1 MRNIVAAAV
10 AGLLLLTL
18 QAQAPN
24 AAAAPAAPAA
34 QALHL
39 RMQRVLSRFVEET
52 GQSVM
57 GVGSWISGTTFNP
70 ATSDFDMRLV
80 VEEGLGP
87 TQQAARWRDA
97 RVKLTALIRDEF
109 GGEAGKL
116 ISRTNVY
123 PPNQLMAGVEDTA
136 DALERFQRLNTVPSL
151 AYSGPVN
158 ARTPVKYAEGLY
170 GAGAQTYVQ
179 GYERKAGRLFYNNNG
194 RAVTGL
200 SELAHLGETGGTYTA
215 RGTASTAGQWAE
227 HALNELQAGHGDK
240 VAKYLDRLE
249 RDLVKSRSLSGLPI
263 DQADRAQLTR
273 MRDLLKTSPG
283 RLSEVGADV
292 SRVLARGRAEAAILG
307 SIEAAGPVRRAY
319 LGAML
324 DGVAASNRLGGLI
337 DRVLQKLPA
346 SVDAMRAIDFLGF
359 AVGARATAQSLGS
372 GDDAFKTLSALF
384 GSLGPVAG
392 IGPALLLETVTEI
405 MAQAKQGGY
414 ELAAS
419 SQEAWDLMAG
429 IYSAWGRAGLDPD
442 PRRKLSVAELVARY
456 PYERQVE
463 ALVMA
468 QAQRAATRGLGSAS
482 AQADDGVAQ
491 AIFARCWPVIRDAWR
506 WQRDVLASEFLTLA
520 STSVHT
526 PLVVYFKPA
535 QPRTREPVHAEAAS
549 VDRTLGNRIERMT
562 EIIRV
567 LYGSG
572 SGVRTAYTWA
582 PAGSVADGRDYQRQ
596 FSFAEPGTHAVTVML
611 TITPYTSHT
620 QAEPRLL
627 LAREVAALVDVEV
640 EGSAMKVPASAA
652 AGPAVSKLARAYLN
666 ATVEFNASSASYSF
680 PGRPSIDIGS
690 GAENPGQV
698 VPCPGALSGR
708 TYTCAGRASFGD
720 LSKSVKATFV
730 FSPNGDAVESFTFE
744 SDIVD
749 TFDKRAWKTRLVG
762 ANIPKVK
769 SENGD
774 WDAFALAGPE
784 VCKRLK
790 VTEWSMTW
798 PGGASKL
805 TGYNCAR
812 RVTLDISM
820 GTLPVGKN

>member
-1 MRNIVAAAV
+1 MRTLVVAAV
-10 AGLLLLTL
+10 AGLLLVTL

-70 ATSDFDMRLV
+70 ASSDFDMRLV
-80 VEEGLGP
+80 VEDGLGP
-87 TQQAARWRDA
+87 AQQAARWREA
-97 RVKLTALIRDEF
+97 RSKLTALIRDEF
-109 GGEAGKL
+109 GGEAGNV

-136 DALERFQRLNTVPSL
+136 DALERFQRLSTVPSL

-200 SELAHLGETGGTYTA
+200 SELAHLGETGGTYTS

-263 DQADRAQLTR
+263 DAAYRAQLAG
-273 MRDLLKTSPG
+273 MRDLLKASPG

-292 SRVLARGRAEAAILG
+292 SRMLARGRAEAAILG
-307 SIEAAGPVRRAY
+307 SIEASGPVRRAY
-319 LGAML
+319 LGVML
-324 DGVAASNRLGGLI
+324 DGVAANNRLGGLI

-372 GDDAFKTLSALF
+372 GDDAFRTLSALF
-384 GSLGPVAG
+384 GSLGPIAG
-392 IGPALLLETVTEI
+392 IGPALLLETVSEI
-405 MAQAKQGGY
+405 MSQARQGGY

-442 PRRKLSVAELVARY
+442 PRRKLGLAELVARY

-468 QAQRAATRGLGSAS
+468 QAQRAATRGLGSAA

-491 AIFARCWPVIRDAWR
+491 AIFVRCWPVIRDAWR
-506 WQRDVLASEFLTLA
+506 WQRDVLASEYLALA
-520 STSVHT
+520 SATVHT
-526 PLVVYFKPA
+526 PLVVYFKPV
-535 QPRTREPVHAEAAS
+535 QPRTGEPVHVEAAS
-549 VDRTLGNRIERMT
+549 ADRTLGSRIERMT

-572 SGVRTAYTWA
+572 SGVRTAYAWA
-582 PAGSVADGRDYQRQ
+582 PAGSVAEGRDYQRQ
-596 FSFAEPGTHAVTVML
+596 FTFAQAGAYAVTVTL
-611 TITPYTSHT
+611 TITPFTSHT
-620 QAEPRLL
+620 QAEPRVL

-640 EGSAMKVPASAA
+640 AGLAAKTPAADT
-652 AGPAVSKLARAYLN
+652 GPAVSKLARAYLN
-666 ATVEFNASSASYSF
+666 ATVEFNASAATYSF
-680 PGRPSIDIGS
+680 PSRPSIDIGS

-698 VPCPGALSGR
+698 VPCPGRLNGR
-708 TYTCAGRASFGD
+708 TYACAGRATFGD

-744 SDIVD
+744 NDIVD
-749 TFDKRAWKTRLVG
+749 NFDKRAWKTRLVG

-769 SENGD
+769 SESDD
-774 WDAFALAGPE
+774 WDAFRLSGPE

-790 VTEWSMTW
+790 VAEWSMTW
-798 PGGASKL
+798 PGGASRL
-805 TGYNCAR
+805 TGYSCAR